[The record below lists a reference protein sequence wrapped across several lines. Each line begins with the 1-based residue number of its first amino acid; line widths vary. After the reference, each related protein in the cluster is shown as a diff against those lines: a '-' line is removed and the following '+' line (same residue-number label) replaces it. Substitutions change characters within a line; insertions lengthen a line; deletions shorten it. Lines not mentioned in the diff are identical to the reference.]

1 MEPIAPNQL
10 LYLWSRG
17 AISTEEAVRQ
27 IIQNLIRLQRV
38 FNALNIT
45 IYNLRAD
52 VDSLIAHTRMPIEP
66 KGSSKP
72 SADD

>member
-10 LYLWSRG
+10 LHLWSRG
-17 AISTEEAVRQ
+17 AISTEEAIRQ

-38 FNALNIT
+38 LDTLNIT
-45 IYNLRAD
+45 VYNLRAD

-66 KGSSKP
+66 KGSPRP